1 MRHGSRVCPLS
12 QAEARAG
19 KILHGL
25 GFNKALQA
33 KKTRDFSG
41 GWRMRISL
49 ARALVVH
56 PDLLL
61 LDEPTNH
68 LDIEAVVW
76 LSSYLQTYRGTLLLV
91 SHSQVPRLFRP
102 PPSPALADLPC
113 ASPAPPL
120 PSRPS

>member
-1 MRHGSRVCPLS
+1 MCAFA

-25 GFNKALQA
+25 GFTKQTMA
-33 KKTRDFSG
+33 KKTREFSG
-41 GWRMRISL
+41 GWRMRIAL
-49 ARALVVH
+49 ARALFVH

-68 LDIEAVVW
+68 LDLEAVVW

-91 SHSQVPRLFRP
+91 SHSQVRLHA
-102 PPSPALADLPC
+102 SGLVAPC
-113 ASPAPPL
+113 E
-120 PSRPS
+120 